1 MEKRLKRIETL
12 IIILVVLTLVNLI
25 IPRVDNNVETDK
37 EKEEVVES
45 KELPV
50 DLNKKIVDKIVYA
63 VKTEFN
69 RANWDKFY
77 DIYGDYAKA
86 QLSPDYIESEFKKMK
101 VAVGNIGTY
110 AYSHYI
116 YEGNGDKADWFEFQY
131 KCRFDNGKG
140 TIKIS
145 TRTLDGI
152 SEVTGINIILDE
164 L

>member
-1 MEKRLKRIETL
+1 MERRLKRIEVF
-12 IIILVVLTLVNLI
+12 IIILIALALANLT
-25 IPRVDNNVETDK
+25 IPRVSNNTKTDIENK
-37 EKEEVVES
+37 EVVES
-45 KELPV
+45 KELPS
-50 DLNKKIVDKIVYA
+50 DLNKKIVNKIVYD

-77 DIYGDYAKA
+77 DIYGDFAKA
-86 QLSPDYIESEFKKMK
+86 QLSPDHIEREFKKMK

-116 YEGNGDKADWFEFQY
+116 YEGDGDNADWFEFQY
-131 KCRFDNGKG
+131 KCRYDNGKG

-152 SEVTGINIILDE
+152 SEVTGINII
-164 L
+164 